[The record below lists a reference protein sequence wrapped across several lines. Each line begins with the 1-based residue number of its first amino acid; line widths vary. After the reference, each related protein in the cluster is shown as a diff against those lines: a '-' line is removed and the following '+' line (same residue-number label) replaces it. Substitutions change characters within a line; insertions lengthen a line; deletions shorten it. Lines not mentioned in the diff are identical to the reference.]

1 MHDDKTTNTYWK
13 ATALHA
19 FASSLVKQLGF
30 DNAVGFCREN
40 HWDGIRRIIESP
52 MVPGVTDAI
61 AGR

>member
-1 MHDDKTTNTYWK
+1 MHVDQTTNTYGN
-13 ATALHA
+13 APALHA

-30 DNAVGFCREN
+30 DNAVGLCREN